1 MNTDIRI
8 DIRLPHHWKYRKLKR
23 LIGCAPMEHL
33 VLFWTTVAEQI
44 PNGQLEGWDADDI
57 EAAAEW
63 GGEPGVFF
71 SAMLKCEF
79 IDKADGCYSP
89 HDWAEHQPWAVGA
102 EERSTNSRKAAQT
115 RWDGVSKGD
124 KSAAAQ
130 KAAQA
135 RWDKKSVKPADSNAE
150 CVPDACGMHADSN
163 AECVPSRGDAPS
175 PLPLPK
181 PKPLTTEEEECA
193 REATK
198 LMPVSEAQQLY
209 VNYIGRIPDNQP
221 IIASLQDICRHYPPE
236 RITRAFQAVV
246 EADKPC
252 LNWIKKYLDNPNNW
266 SESHGRN
273 QHPRSAK
280 ALGRKTGLIEANGA
294 GTDFMS

>member
-135 RWDKKSVKPADSNAE
+135 RWGKKSTKPADSNAE
-150 CVPDACGMHADSN
+150 CMPDACGMHADSN
-163 AECVPSRGDAPS
+163 AECMPSRGDAPS
-175 PLPLPK
+175 PLPK
-181 PKPLTTEEEECA
+181 PKPLKPTTATNA
-193 REATK
+193 REQLAVAIAENLPKLERLFPNINLPVAVEKLLAKHHDGPPLIDPYLTALKWLQAEFPPSNKPSRASPDPSPLNVKISGDAT
-198 LMPVSEAQQLY
+198 Y
-209 VNYIGRIPDNQP
+209 
-221 IIASLQDICRHYPPE
+221 
-236 RITRAFQAVV
+236 
-246 EADKPC
+246 
-252 LNWIKKYLDNPNNW
+252 W
-266 SESHGRN
+266 SEGV
-273 QHPRSAK
+273 
-280 ALGRKTGLIEANGA
+280 T
-294 GTDFMS
+294 TT